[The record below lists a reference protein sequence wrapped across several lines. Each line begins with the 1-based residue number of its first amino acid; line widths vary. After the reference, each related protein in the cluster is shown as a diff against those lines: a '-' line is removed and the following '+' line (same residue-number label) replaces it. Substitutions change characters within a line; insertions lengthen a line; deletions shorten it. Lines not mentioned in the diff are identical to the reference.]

1 ARGRVRPVEREGD
14 RAAGVAGTAGERRR
28 VGQADRA
35 VGADREGAAGVGGQ
49 RGRARVDDRVLLV
62 GAAGARGAAV
72 VGVTR
77 VARRPVVGACGRDA
91 ECRRGGVVLAV
102 GAADSGRGRA
112 DLVRE
117 RAVVGRVAARGRV
130 RPVEREGD
138 RAAGV
143 AGTARERRRILPLH
157 DALPI
162 YREGAAGV
170 GGQRG
175 RARVDD
181 RVLLVFPYAALF
193 RSVVGVT
200 RVARRP

>member
-1 ARGRVRPVEREGD
+1 
-14 RAAGVAGTAGERRR
+14 
-28 VGQADRA
+28 
-35 VGADREGAAGVGGQ
+35 
-49 RGRARVDDRVLLV
+49 
-62 GAAGARGAAV
+62 
-72 VGVTR
+72 
-77 VARRPVVGACGRDA
+77 
-91 ECRRGGVVLAV
+91 VLAV

-143 AGTARERRRILPLH
+143 AGTAGERRRVGQA
-157 DALPI
+157 DRAVGAD
-162 YREGAAGV
+162 REGAAGG

-181 RVLLVFPYAALF
+181 RVLLVGAAGA
-193 RSVVGVT
+193 RGAAVVGVT
-200 RVARRP
+200 RVARRRVVPASGLVPYTTLCRSVLAVGAADSGRGR